1 MTCENLHI
9 GFCRSIPD
17 LYRMIVEA
25 KGDALTLLNGRYGT
39 IWSIFPVHK
48 SSAFFSSPTEAIEFV
63 KP

>member
-25 KGDALTLLNGRYGT
+25 KGDALTLLL
-39 IWSIFPVHK
+39 I
-48 SSAFFSSPTEAIEFV
+48 SAEASKV
-63 KP
+63 C